1 MSNMNGWLFI
11 DVEGS
16 LAPICGEALV
26 IAIPRK
32 NSCVH
37 SATVAVL
44 PTYLIAR
51 LGHENV
57 KIPNTAVEFRGKH
70 VEHSL
75 RPFDQISRWYY
86 IIQVRITSKVHQIIA
101 ATTALRLIYV
111 DGQAA
116 EAFLDLY
123 KEHGSNTFDK
133 RHAGRR

>member
-1 MSNMNGWLFI
+1 MSNMKGWLFI

-16 LAPICGEALV
+16 LVPISGVALI
-26 IAIPRK
+26 IAMPRK
-32 NSCVH
+32 KNCVH
-37 SATVAVL
+37 SAMVAVL
-44 PTYLIAR
+44 PTYLIGR

-75 RPFDQISRWYY
+75 WTFDQISRWYS
-86 IIQVRITSKVHQIIA
+86 IIQVRISYNVHPIIA
-101 ATTALRLIYV
+101 ATTALRLISV

-123 KEHGSNTFDK
+123 KKHGSNTFDK
-133 RHAGRR
+133 RHA